1 MEEQLPTAVNPW
13 DKRKIVT
20 QSDVKKFNKELIT
33 RQLPRVKNCG
43 HKFDPEVLP
52 RLHCDECLFSYFN
65 QSDQFVIELHNQYK
79 ENKQKL
85 IGQYGSNF
93 VRQFGRYMATIKKME
108 ERKSMDGNQN
118 MH

>member
-20 QSDVKKFNKELIT
+20 QSDVKKFNKELVT

-52 RLHCDECLFSYFN
+52 RLHCDECLFTFFN
-65 QSDQFVIELHNQYK
+65 QNDQFVIELHNQYK
-79 ENKQKL
+79 ENRQVLISKYGVKFTKQFERFMSTVSKL
-85 IGQYGSNF
+85 KEKHG
-93 VRQFGRYMATIKKME
+93 
-108 ERKSMDGNQN
+108 
-118 MH
+118 